1 MLHMEAHFRHWIK
14 YKKGNCTQIIPNSV
28 FFFSQFR
35 VYIFAILTFFLGI
48 AWYDLAVANL
58 VSIGWYKLRIA
69 KKNLRIERYKL
80 ANARKQFWLFFS
92 ELRVYISQLQVKSEL
107 WDINSQFWE
116 HIILFFLSEFD
127 FITRNCKFI
136 SHNSEK
142 KIEEFRGKRV
152 KILRYIIAFA
162 RKKVRI
168 SHFWLLAIGSYCNI
182 TQSWEKSQSCEFKS
196 HNSD

>member
-28 FFFSQFR
+28 FFFSQFQ

-69 KKNLRIERYKL
+69 KKNSELRDINLQMRE
-80 ANARKQFWLFFS
+80 NNSDLFFS

-116 HIILFFLSEFD
+116 HIIFFFPLRIGLYNSKLQ
-127 FITRNCKFI
+127 IYI
-136 SHNSEK
+136 SQFWEK
-142 KIEEFRGKRV
+142 NRG
-152 KILRYIIAFA
+152 IP
-162 RKKVRI
+162 RKKSQNFEIHNRI
-168 SHFWLLAIGSYCNI
+168 CK
-182 TQSWEKSQSCEFKS
+182 EKSQNLAFLTSRNWELL
-196 HNSD
+196 